1 MNLLEKTRG
10 ATGARIIVGSAFFWA
25 WLDALFMSLLFVR
38 PEAEG
43 LMAELAATSVFGLSL
58 PWLAL
63 ALAQPAACNA
73 LLARKRAPLAFAAL
87 GTAGSLLFA
96 LAGASLNAATLAAGG
111 LCAGAYM
118 AASQLGW
125 GATYCQDGERSATP
139 FVAGGF
145 ACAILVDA
153 PLLFMVPEA
162 ASVFASLLPLA
173 SGATA
178 SQSSLRSHLKAHLGT
193 SMTLLCA
200 VSLVMTGFGYL
211 QHLVSFS
218 PIAGDGASGGI
229 LVQVARGVASI
240 LIFAIVV
247 LAKRRPSPVYRVGL
261 LAMIAGF
268 MLMAFLFGTDLF
280 WVSGAI
286 VIGGYTIL
294 DLLIWVAFSQIAY
307 AQSRDALRTV
317 ALMRLIAVL
326 CSAAGAAIGIA
337 LVGFDETPSGN
348 VAAETTVVG
357 YLVVIATVLLLSS
370 EDMWMLFG
378 RPRPG
383 GMAGDDSAGRE
394 ARLAAWFE
402 RIGLTAREREI
413 ASLLASG
420 RTQPWIAERL
430 GISENTVGTHVRHIY
445 QKAGVHDR
453 QQFID
458 LASSPDETPSP
469 EPREVPES
477 LTGDA

>member
-1 MNLLEKTRG
+1 M
-10 ATGARIIVGSAFFWA
+10 
-25 WLDALFMSLLFVR
+25 
-38 PEAEG
+38 
-43 LMAELAATSVFGLSL
+43 
-58 PWLAL
+58 
-63 ALAQPAACNA
+63 
-73 LLARKRAPLAFAAL
+73 
-87 GTAGSLLFA
+87 
-96 LAGASLNAATLAAGG
+96 
-111 LCAGAYM
+111 
-118 AASQLGW
+118 
-125 GATYCQDGERSATP
+125 
-139 FVAGGF
+139 
-145 ACAILVDA
+145 
-153 PLLFMVPEA
+153 
-162 ASVFASLLPLA
+162 
-173 SGATA
+173 
-178 SQSSLRSHLKAHLGT
+178 
-193 SMTLLCA
+193 
-200 VSLVMTGFGYL
+200 
-211 QHLVSFS
+211 SFS

-337 LVGFDETPSGN
+337 LVGFDEAPSGN

-378 RPRPG
+378 RPRPD
-383 GMAGDDSAGRE
+383 GMTGDDSAGRE